1 MYKSDDTIAAISTP
15 HGTGG
20 IAIIRISGSRSIEI
34 AASVLTCKINLGEAE
49 SHKAYLAKVFA
60 KTQSKTSQLLD
71 EVLVTIFR
79 SPKSYTT
86 EDVVEISCHGG
97 SYLSRRILQL
107 ILDNGARM
115 ARRGEFTERAF
126 LNGRL
131 DLSQAEAVADI
142 IAAKTDWSLRAAIAQ
157 FQGGLS
163 RKIHKIR
170 HDLIEIVALLELE
183 LDFAEEDV
191 EFTEKSD
198 ILVQL
203 QKIISEMESFLQT
216 YRRGKIYREGAKLTI
231 VGKPN
236 VGKSSILNALLKEE
250 RAIVTEI
257 SGTTRDVLEE
267 QLDIQGVLF
276 RVVDTAGI
284 RNTQNV
290 IEKEGVKRSFQQIKE
305 ADIVLFVF
313 DGSEKLTERD
323 RVILKEVLSKKKQ
336 TIFSINKSDLPLK
349 LDLSKIQRLV
359 NQKDVIKMSAKTH
372 DGLSTLEKKLIE
384 AATDNKMPSQ
394 TDVALTNVRQKK
406 ALQEAIE
413 RLRSAETSLNRGLSS
428 EFVAQDFRDA
438 VNCLGGIIGEVTTE
452 DILGVVFSR
461 FCIGK

>member
-1 MYKSDDTIAAISTP
+1 MYNYDDTIAAISTP

-20 IAIIRISGSRSIEI
+20 IAIIRISGSNSIEI
-34 AASVLTCKINLGEAE
+34 AKSVLNCKINLGAAE
-49 SHKAYLAKVFA
+49 SHKAYLAKVFD
-60 KTQSKTSQLLD
+60 KTQGKTSQLLD

-86 EDVVEISCHGG
+86 EDLVEISCHGG
-97 SYLSRRILQL
+97 RYLSRRVLQL

-142 IAAKTDWSLRAAIAQ
+142 IAAKTDWSLRSAIAQ

-163 RKIHKIR
+163 RKIRKIR
-170 HDLIEIVALLELE
+170 NDLIEIAALLELE

-191 EFTEKSD
+191 EFTDKSD
-198 ILVQL
+198 ILIRL
-203 QKIISEMESFLQT
+203 QKIISEIESFLQT

-276 RVVDTAGI
+276 RIVDTAGI
-284 RNTQNV
+284 RKTQSV
-290 IEKEGVKRSFQQIKE
+290 IEKEGVKRSFQQIKD

-313 DGSEKLTERD
+313 DGSKKLTERD
-323 RVILKEVLSKKKQ
+323 IVILKEVLSKKKQ

-349 LDLSKIQRLV
+349 LDLLKIQCLV
-359 NQKDVIKMSAKTH
+359 NQGDVIRMSAKTH
-372 DGLSTLEKKLIE
+372 DGLSALEKKLIE
-384 AATDNKMPSQ
+384 VATGNKMPSQ
-394 TDVALTNVRQKK
+394 TDVVLTNVRQKK
-406 ALQEAIE
+406 ALQEAIKL
-413 RLRSAETSLNRGLSS
+413 LRSAESSLKKGLSS

-438 VNCLGGIIGEVTTE
+438 VNCLGEIIGEVTTE